1 MNLISLAHVNCG
13 KTFLVHWEAPPV
25 PQTRTVLDEASVATI
40 RVGRLTALTKIQ
52 KMVRKAISSCCHKE
66 VLLSDMFDSVKTTF
80 RTKLDFSE
88 FHRFDIC
95 ATCTLISLGH
105 NRAKISV
112 RTCAIWI
119 FLAEQANVWKG
130 EHSEKLFSSPDPCAG
145 KKCGHGEICLRDG
158 PRSRCLC
165 PPRCIGNRPV
175 PRVCGTDGI
184 TYKNLCELLRTACII
199 GDTTLKM
206 KHLHRCGSKP
216 VVKPTT
222 TTPPITQSPTGKLN
236 NTCIACV

>member
-1 MNLISLAHVNCG
+1 M
-13 KTFLVHWEAPPV
+13 
-25 PQTRTVLDEASVATI
+25 
-40 RVGRLTALTKIQ
+40 LTAHIL
-52 KMVRKAISSCCHKE
+52 
-66 VLLSDMFDSVKTTF
+66 
-80 RTKLDFSE
+80 
-88 FHRFDIC
+88 C

-105 NRAKISV
+105 NNAKISV
-112 RTCAIWI
+112 RTCTIWI
-119 FLAEQANVWKG
+119 FLEEQANVWKG

-158 PRSRCLC
+158 PRSTCLC
-165 PPRCIGNRPV
+165 PPRCIGNRRV

-236 NTCIACV
+236 NSCIACVYRNIDARKEFRRARVEHKEWLIRGRELLKLPKWIHNSIYAEHEPFVL

>member
-1 MNLISLAHVNCG
+1 M
-13 KTFLVHWEAPPV
+13 
-25 PQTRTVLDEASVATI
+25 
-40 RVGRLTALTKIQ
+40 LTAHIL
-52 KMVRKAISSCCHKE
+52 
-66 VLLSDMFDSVKTTF
+66 
-80 RTKLDFSE
+80 
-88 FHRFDIC
+88 C
-95 ATCTLISLGH
+95 ATCTLTSLGH
-105 NRAKISV
+105 NRAKISL

-119 FLAEQANVWKG
+119 FLKEQANVWKG

-145 KKCGHGEICLRDG
+145 KRCGHGEICFRGG
-158 PRSRCLC
+158 PRARCLC

-236 NTCIACV
+236 NSCIACV

>member
-1 MNLISLAHVNCG
+1 M
-13 KTFLVHWEAPPV
+13 
-25 PQTRTVLDEASVATI
+25 
-40 RVGRLTALTKIQ
+40 LTA
-52 KMVRKAISSCCHKE
+52 H
-66 VLLSDMFDSVKTTF
+66 LL
-80 RTKLDFSE
+80 
-88 FHRFDIC
+88 C

-105 NRAKISV
+105 NNAKISV

-119 FLAEQANVWKG
+119 FLEEQANVWKG
-130 EHSEKLFSSPDPCAG
+130 EHSEKLISSPDPCAG

-158 PRSRCLC
+158 PRSTCLC
-165 PPRCIGNRPV
+165 PPRCIGNRRV

-236 NTCIACV
+236 NSCIACVKRNIDARKEFRRARVEHKE